1 MKKII
6 FWGDAM
12 LTGPAG
18 YAELLG
24 DHVFLH
30 HPRAELSLS
39 VVPATVGSDGSTLAD
54 ALREAPLHAIGRD
67 PDLLYL
73 GFGPADLKAGKAS
86 EEILRKLRDLADL
99 VLHKTHAHLVLPL
112 LSSNFFLDE
121 EDRVRA
127 QAVNAGLAAM
137 AGTRVAIVDLE
148 SPVEAFLQAHLE
160 SEGDQ
165 RALHQ
170 DSSRLTSLGQLLL
183 AHHAYALVPWPDL
196 RPAAQIVPF

>member
-24 DHVFLH
+24 DHLYLH
-30 HPRAELSLS
+30 HPRAEISLS
-39 VVPATVGSDGSTLAD
+39 VVPASVGGDGSTLAE

-73 GFGPADLKAGKAS
+73 GFGPADLKAGKPP
-86 EEILRKLRDLADL
+86 EEVLRVLRDLVSL
-99 VLHKTHAHLVLPL
+99 VLQKTHAFLVLPL
-112 LSSNFFLDE
+112 LISGFFPDT
-121 EDRVRA
+121 EDRGRVR
-127 QAVNAGLAAM
+127 AVNAGIAALA
-137 AGTRVAIVDLE
+137 GSRVALVDLE
-148 SPVEAFLQAHLE
+148 SQVDAFLSAHLQ

-165 RALHQ
+165 RALHL
-170 DSSRLTSLGQLLL
+170 DTGRLTPLGRLLL
-183 AHHAYALVPWPDL
+183 AHHAYAKVPWPDL
-196 RPAAQIVPF
+196 RPAARPVAG